1 MTINRQGVITRFS
14 LIPLLPAATACSV
27 GGGDFRSMQVCIL
40 EETMVKEPEKC
51 RQVLQTAR
59 PLPSTL
65 QVGHICRRNTRYR
78 MAKQAIEEG
87 LNRQGRGD
95 EFGKEHSPGPD
106 TRDHAHCQTR
116 LW

>member
-1 MTINRQGVITRFS
+1 
-14 LIPLLPAATACSV
+14 
-27 GGGDFRSMQVCIL
+27 MQVCVL

-87 LNRQGRGD
+87 LIGRVVVMSSGRSILQVRTHEIMHIARPVFGD
-95 EFGKEHSPGPD
+95 SV
-106 TRDHAHCQTR
+106 HATGLV
-116 LW
+116 LWLTSDCNA